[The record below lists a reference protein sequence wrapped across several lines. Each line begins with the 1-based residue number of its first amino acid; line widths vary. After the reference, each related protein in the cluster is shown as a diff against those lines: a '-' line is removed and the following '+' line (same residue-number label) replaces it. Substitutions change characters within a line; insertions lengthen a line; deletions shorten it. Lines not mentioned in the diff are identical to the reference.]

1 MATEARMVVLETVLR
16 DLLDGVG
23 QAASRKNLARALG
36 VSDAT
41 ISHYLSG
48 RARPS
53 FAALTAMAQFFN
65 ISLDFLVFGERPA
78 PSGEDDP
85 VGIRTQIRR
94 ALIES
99 SDSAGRHADMVA
111 RITARLHSE
120 IEQVAEDLVNSSSVS
135 HPVGFVTDSEAIAME
150 TCIRGMKIM
159 TRIFQSDLNDGEPGP
174 FFEVVVE
181 NLRRDCPY
189 QYLLYGDRRALAE
202 DVAAFRSL
210 VEQAGVPNEQ
220 SRLMLQFK
228 VLAEELISPI
238 CILELD
244 RIAAERREPI
254 LWERHVHNVSADG
267 SWAYISV
274 ERADAQGGIVME
286 SHYLSSALRQFRR
299 DWERASKL

>member
-1 MATEARMVVLETVLR
+1 
-16 DLLDGVG
+16 
-23 QAASRKNLARALG
+23 
-36 VSDAT
+36 
-41 ISHYLSG
+41 
-48 RARPS
+48 
-53 FAALTAMAQFFN
+53 MAQFFN

-181 NLRRDCPY
+181 NLRATARINTCFMATAVHWRRMLPRFAVWSSRQVCLTSSRD
-189 QYLLYGDRRALAE
+189 
-202 DVAAFRSL
+202 
-210 VEQAGVPNEQ
+210 
-220 SRLMLQFK
+220 
-228 VLAEELISPI
+228 
-238 CILELD
+238 
-244 RIAAERREPI
+244 
-254 LWERHVHNVSADG
+254 
-267 SWAYISV
+267 
-274 ERADAQGGIVME
+274 
-286 SHYLSSALRQFRR
+286 
-299 DWERASKL
+299 